1 VSHVASLFRIY
12 LAKVLCFGLELPS
25 PRHEFPS
32 TCYNNSRRLHVRGFL
47 PRQKGHKNV
56 PSPRPQNL
64 SPPLERRSRVSL
76 SNFLN
81 STSCEYEVSES
92 LSPAMLDC
100 KRTRKEKDQME
111 NFAKLSV
118 EKAIYYNPSYTK
130 QWPCFTLVASGSL
143 GMYFL
148 SLGLAAYLMRHF
160 NRCWHNDELL
170 RWRTT
175 KTLEKQPPQWPSIRS
190 VIQWLELRCW
200 HIR

>member
-81 STSCEYEVSES
+81 STSCEYEVS
-92 LSPAMLDC
+92 
-100 KRTRKEKDQME
+100 ME

-175 KTLEKQPPQWPSIRS
+175 KTLEKQPPQ
-190 VIQWLELRCW
+190 
-200 HIR
+200 